1 MINSVCGIRSTGRIC
16 TDLANTLEKQ
26 GHTVKI
32 AYGRELVPDQFE
44 RYAVRIGKNLDVK
57 FHCIKAR
64 ITDASGFG
72 SKRATKEFIKW
83 VNKYDPD
90 VIHLHNIH
98 GYYINI
104 EILFEYLRNC
114 GKQVIWTLH
123 DCWPFT
129 GHAAFCE
136 GMNCKRWEN
145 GCYDCPN
152 KRDYP
157 TSFCDR
163 SRHNWL
169 RKRSIFADIPNL
181 TIVTPSKWLADLVSK
196 SFLSRYPINVIY
208 NEIDVNIFKSTKSD
222 IKNRL
227 GINEKKVVLGVAAFW
242 TKRKGLNDLIKLS
255 TILPRE
261 YQIVIVGLSKK
272 QKQSLPQS
280 VMGIEKTNSINELV
294 ELYNAA
300 DVFVNPT
307 YEDNYPTTNLEAIA
321 CGTPVVTYNTGG
333 SSESASYYGIAVNKG
348 DVSAI
353 ANVVMG
359 MKFEDKRYP
368 RIFGEGKWLE
378 EYCDLYY
385 TKADETK

>member
-1 MINSVCGIRSTGRIC
+1 M
-16 TDLANTLEKQ
+16 
-26 GHTVKI
+26 
-32 AYGRELVPDQFE
+32 
-44 RYAVRIGKNLDVK
+44 
-57 FHCIKAR
+57 
-64 ITDASGFG
+64 
-72 SKRATKEFIKW
+72 
-83 VNKYDPD
+83 
-90 VIHLHNIH
+90 
-98 GYYINI
+98 
-104 EILFEYLRNC
+104 
-114 GKQVIWTLH
+114 
-123 DCWPFT
+123 
-129 GHAAFCE
+129 
-136 GMNCKRWEN
+136 
-145 GCYDCPN
+145 
-152 KRDYP
+152 
-157 TSFCDR
+157 
-163 SRHNWL
+163 
-169 RKRSIFADIPNL
+169 
-181 TIVTPSKWLADLVSK
+181 SK